1 MELPSG
7 YWLENVWENKG
18 EELREE
24 IVRFW
29 LASAALPARDR
40 AVERVDQVIF
50 IVRHGNGEI
59 AGVSTVYK
67 RLNAQLGNT
76 FYYFRCFVAE
86 AHRQENLGAV
96 LLLAARDFLNERYAS
111 GKEPEAIGLFVEVE
125 NERLKTMRNQAVWP
139 YSQMVYVGKNA
150 RGDHLRVFYF
160 DGARIS

>member
-1 MELPSG
+1 MELPEG
-7 YWLENVWENKG
+7 YRLENVWESKSQ
-18 EELREE
+18 ELRDE

-50 IVRHGNGEI
+50 IVRHGEGGI

-67 RLNAQLGNT
+67 RFNAQLNGT
-76 FYYFRCFVAE
+76 FYCFRCFVAE

-96 LLLAARDFLNERYAS
+96 LLLAARDFLNERFSS
-111 GKEPEAIGLFVEVE
+111 GKDPGAIGLFVEVE
-125 NERLKTMRNQAVWP
+125 NERLRRLRNQAIWP
-139 YSQMVYVGKNA
+139 YSKLVFVGKNA
-150 RGDHLRVFYF
+150 RGDHLRVYYF